1 MEEFNLHLTGD
12 IHAITAANNL
22 LAAAIETRMFHER
35 NNADDNKLFDRL
47 CPADK
52 AGKRFFSPVM
62 LRRLAKLGITKTDP
76 EELTPEERSKFS
88 RLDIDPSS
96 VTWQRVL
103 DTCDRHL
110 RRITVGQGAAEE
122 GHTRQTGFDI
132 TVASE
137 IMAVLALTTGLQD
150 MRDRLGRMVIGMSRS
165 GEPVTAD
172 DMGVSGALAVLMK
185 DAIMPTLMQTVE
197 GTPVFV
203 HAGPFAN
210 IAHGNSSI
218 IADQLALKLVG
229 PEGYVITEAGFGA
242 DIGMEKF
249 FNIKCRYSGLVPQCA
264 VLVATVRALKSHG
277 GGPLVEPGKPLDA
290 AYTQE
295 NIELLKAGVGN
306 MQHHIRNVLKFGV
319 QPVVAINRFAT
330 DSDAEVA
337 IVKAAALEAGA
348 VAAVEANHWAKGGA
362 GATDLAS
369 AVIAACAASRAQ
381 AASAGNPFRFLYPLD
396 IPIKS
401 KIEAI
406 AQNIYGA
413 ASVTFSEDAEKKIAA
428 YTAAGYD
435 RLPICMAKTH
445 LSLST
450 DPTLKGVPTGFSVT
464 VRDVRA
470 SVGAGFLY
478 PLLGSIMTIPGL
490 PIRPGYYDVDLD
502 TETGRIIGLF

>member
-22 LAAAIETRMFHER
+22 LAAAIETRMFHESR
-35 NNADDNKLFDRL
+35 PKNDDQFLFDRL
-47 CPADK
+47 CPPNK
-52 AGKRFFSPVM
+52 NGERTFSPVM
-62 LRRLAKLGITKTDP
+62 KRRLAKLGITKDDP
-76 EELTPEERSKFS
+76 NTLTPEEISKFS
-88 RLDIDPSS
+88 RLDIDPET

-110 RRITVGQGAAEE
+110 RKITVGQGTAEE

-137 IMAVLALTTGLQD
+137 IMAVLALTTSLAD
-150 MRDRLGRMVIGMSRS
+150 MRERLGQMVIGFSKK

-172 DMGVSGALAVLMK
+172 DLGVSGALAVLMK
-185 DAIMPTLMQTVE
+185 DAVMPTLMQTVE

-229 PEGYVITEAGFGA
+229 SDGYVITEAGFGA

-249 FNIKCRYSGLVPQCA
+249 FNIKCRYSKLIPQAA
-264 VLVATVRALKSHG
+264 VLVATARALKSHG
-277 GGPLVEPGKPLDA
+277 GGPAVTPGQPLNK
-290 AYTQE
+290 AYTE
-295 NIELLKAGVGN
+295 EHIDLLTKGVCN

-330 DSDAEVA
+330 DTDAEIA
-337 IVKAAALEAGA
+337 IIRDAALSAGA
-348 VAAVEANHWAKGGA
+348 IAAVEANHWAKGGA
-362 GATDLAS
+362 GA
-369 AVIAACAASRAQ
+369 IALAQ
-381 AASAGNPFRFLYPLD
+381 AVVEACKVSRSNPEASFRFLYSLD
-396 IPIKS
+396 IPIKA

-406 AQNIYGA
+406 ATNIYGA
-413 ASVTFSEDAEKKIAA
+413 KDVVYSEVAEKKIEA
-428 YTAAGYD
+428 YTNLGYTS
-435 RLPICMAKTH
+435 LPICMAKTH

-450 DPTLKGVPTGFSVT
+450 DPALKGVPTGFT
-464 VRDVRA
+464 VEVKDIRA

-478 PLLGSIMTIPGL
+478 PLLGSIMTVPGL

-502 TETGRIIGLF
+502 VDTGRIIGLF